1 MEKEIYY
8 FIKRLE
14 NAILQAAAM
23 AQRVGTPAE
32 PAFSEGVLCL
42 NEAKH
47 HFAMA
52 QIAERE

>member
-8 FIKRLE
+8 FIRRIE
-14 NAILQAAAM
+14 NAILQAAQM
-23 AQRVGTPAE
+23 AARVGTTAE
-32 PAFSEGVLCL
+32 PIFAEGLLCL

-52 QIAERE
+52 QIAEGE